1 MQCIVLLTQLL
12 GKLFSIFNSIKK
24 AIQTCAEICMLDVS
38 RISSYYQNFYSN
50 ANMHWCQT
58 RCCCCST
65 CYTTFLPHPPQNY
78 VYKHAPHFGPAPKLF
93 SMWGC
98 KPRLAPMQMRIP
110 HILDKLHGD
119 KRIWCRQLAKNQWQ
133 HSTQTKKN

>member
-38 RISSYYQNFYSN
+38 RILSYYQN

-78 VYKHAPHFGPAPKLF
+78 AYKHAPHFSPAPKLF

-98 KPRLAPMQMRIP
+98 KPRLAPMQICTP

-119 KRIWCRQLAKNQWQ
+119 KRIWCRELAKN
-133 HSTQTKKN
+133 